1 MFGITGAHIVAIS
14 ALLFSAC
21 SGLTLIYAVN
31 HLDAPAP
38 PAAQPDRHA
47 DRQVA

>member
-1 MFGITGAHIVAIS
+1 MFGITAAHIVAIS

-31 HLDAPAP
+31 HFDPTEP
-38 PAAQPDRHA
+38 PAETPRAEKSA
-47 DRQVA
+47 A